1 VQIEGA
7 VLRANKGSSQ
17 FATQLEGDSM
27 TTVTIPYNDLITL
40 VKYVAEKQAQRIS
53 KAVDEMIAEPITEIT
68 KSNDLVEAQDIA
80 LWIPSILKTE
90 IGDQYSELSSEYCEK
105 LVQTALK
112 TIPIL
117 DSSDATH

>member
-1 VQIEGA
+1 
-7 VLRANKGSSQ
+7 
-17 FATQLEGDSM
+17 M

>member
-1 VQIEGA
+1 
-7 VLRANKGSSQ
+7 
-17 FATQLEGDSM
+17 M

-68 KSNDLVEAQDIA
+68 KSDNLLEAQDIA
-80 LWIPSILKTE
+80 LWIPAILKTE
-90 IGDQYSELSSEYCEK
+90 IGDQYSELSPEYCEK

-112 TIPIL
+112 TIPII
-117 DSSDATH
+117 DSSNATH